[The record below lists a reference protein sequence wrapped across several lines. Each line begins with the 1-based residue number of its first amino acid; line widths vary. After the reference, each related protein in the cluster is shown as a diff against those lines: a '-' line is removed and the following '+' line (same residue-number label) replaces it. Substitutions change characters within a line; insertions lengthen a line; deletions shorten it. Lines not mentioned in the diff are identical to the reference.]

1 MAQADN
7 IFEFLNICMQAGG
20 RLVKPL
26 EVIKQVQ
33 SESWD
38 GERMAY
44 ALPPGLVLVG
54 DSSAAA
60 SYQWEFA
67 YLPVS
72 SFRCIPFCVE
82 NLVYV
87 RLQAPGYI

>member
-1 MAQADN
+1 
-7 IFEFLNICMQAGG
+7 MQAGG

-60 SYQWEFA
+60 DYQFRDGIA
-67 YLPVS
+67 NLPVS
-72 SFRCIPFCVE
+72 SFRCMPLCVE
-82 NLVYV
+82 NLVCMQ
-87 RLQAPGYI
+87 LQAPGYT